1 MNIRKASNYSIG
13 LDLGTGSVG
22 WAVTDS
28 KGELYTRHGIR
39 TLGARL
45 FPSAETAA
53 ATRLKRGQRRR
64 YDRRRQRIDY
74 MQTLFFEEMSKVDP
88 DFFVRLRQSSLIPA
102 DRSDVFEADRH
113 HVLFNGSDFTEAAYY
128 KEFPTIWHLRKHLM
142 ESEEPADIRLIYL
155 AMHNI
160 VKCRGN
166 FLREDESGITARN
179 ANSASSVDKLVQ
191 TLSEY
196 LDERGELGGFSAD
209 AEKLCRALDAKGM
222 NKAQRMQLIEE
233 GLGMQDGKRA
243 KLIAKASVGNK
254 AEFANLFEGLEKSE
268 NTNLAVS
275 DDEKVDAFLAECP
288 DDARQ
293 VFDAICAVYSAYV
306 LSSILGGAPSL
317 SDAMIASYEQHRH
330 DLAVVKSLIKE
341 HLGLDVFAKGLSW
354 LSR

>member
-1 MNIRKASNYSIG
+1 
-13 LDLGTGSVG
+13 
-22 WAVTDS
+22 
-28 KGELYTRHGIR
+28 
-39 TLGARL
+39 
-45 FPSAETAA
+45 
-53 ATRLKRGQRRR
+53 
-64 YDRRRQRIDY
+64 
-74 MQTLFFEEMSKVDP
+74 
-88 DFFVRLRQSSLIPA
+88 
-102 DRSDVFEADRH
+102 
-113 HVLFNGSDFTEAAYY
+113 
-128 KEFPTIWHLRKHLM
+128 M

-254 AEFANLFEGLEKSE
+254 AEFSNLFEGLEKSAIF
-268 NTNLAVS
+268 LKKRFVAVRKS
-275 DDEKVDAFLAECP
+275 GSVPHSEVKV
-288 DDARQ
+288 
-293 VFDAICAVYSAYV
+293 S
-306 LSSILGGAPSL
+306 G
-317 SDAMIASYEQHRH
+317 
-330 DLAVVKSLIKE
+330 
-341 HLGLDVFAKGLSW
+341 
-354 LSR
+354 